1 MVLGLNST
9 GIFFMIAN
17 LESFANPPKG
27 ILGLAAA
34 K

>member
-1 MVLGLNST
+1 MVFGLNAI
-9 GIFFMIAN
+9 GIFFMIEN